1 MNDHPLTGRLRRA
14 SDDLPM
20 PSAYF
25 KFVLEQLGTTRALRE
40 AILEGTGV
48 DPANVAS
55 LGEEITLGQQL
66 RQSRNVNAVAPPGWA
81 LAIGAR
87 LDSATHGVLGFGAVS
102 APTLRDTLELLVRYG
117 HVRDP
122 SFGFHLQ
129 NSGRKVR
136 IEIRERVDLLE
147 EERVPL
153 IETFLLSLQALI
165 ESILGGKLE
174 GATVEVSARPDYADL
189 YRRYFSAPVSFG
201 AEVSAL
207 VIPESWLDHP
217 SAFADIAVHRASVLK
232 LEAMAERLKGRR
244 YTAALVEELMAS
256 AGQGGRSLEAVA
268 GRLAV
273 STRTLIRRLREGG
286 TTYRELRDAHRR
298 KLALELLSDTSLT
311 AAEVAYRL
319 GYEDASNFGKACHRW
334 FGCSPG
340 AVRKRLRER
349 RRKRPR
355 RGHTSLGAR
364 SKSARTTA

>member
-1 MNDHPLTGRLRRA
+1 MNGRRPTGRVRRT

-48 DPANVAS
+48 APANVAR

-66 RQSRNVNAVAPPGWA
+66 RQTRNANAVAPPGWA
-81 LAIGAR
+81 LAISAHLG
-87 LDSATHGVLGFGAVS
+87 SATHGVLGFGAVS

-122 SFGFHLQ
+122 SFGFHLR
-129 NSGRKVR
+129 NVGRKVR
-136 IEIRERVDLLE
+136 IEIHERLDLLD

-153 IETFLLSLQALI
+153 IESFLLSLQALVESLLGRKI
-165 ESILGGKLE
+165 EGTK
-174 GATVEVSARPDYADL
+174 VEVSARPAHADL
-189 YRRYFSAPVSFG
+189 YRRYFSGTVSFG
-201 AEVSAL
+201 TEVSAL
-207 VIPESWLDHP
+207 VVPDSWLDQP
-217 SAFADIAVHRASVLK
+217 SPFADPTLHRVSVLK

-256 AGQGGRSLEAVA
+256 GGQGGRPLEEVA
-268 GRLAV
+268 RRLAV
-273 STRTLIRRLREGG
+273 SNRTLIRRLREAG

-298 KLALELLSDTSLT
+298 RLATELLAESSLT
-311 AAEVAYRL
+311 AAEIAYRL

-334 FGCSPG
+334 FGRSPG
-340 AVRKRLRER
+340 ALRKQRRER
-349 RRKRPR
+349 PRQRARRR
-355 RGHTSLGAR
+355 HTSIGR
-364 SKSARTTA
+364 